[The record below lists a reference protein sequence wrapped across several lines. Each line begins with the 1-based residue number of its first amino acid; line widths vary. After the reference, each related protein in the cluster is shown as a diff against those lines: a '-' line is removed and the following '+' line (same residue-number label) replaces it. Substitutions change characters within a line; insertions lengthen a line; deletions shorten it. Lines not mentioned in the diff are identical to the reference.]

1 MSLRKNILL
10 CLEQRQKETS
20 LKQLYKEFPNE
31 PKTTIRGRVYENL
44 GKGITK
50 VGTGLYISSNA
61 IIEKGNSLKI
71 IDRMLQEKDKFDF
84 VFLDIPYSAGG
95 QKGGNRNLFAKDTIS
110 PEEFGVFLNK
120 VEQLLR
126 DKNSVISFMFTSGKS
141 SRKAFLNYFKQFEQT
156 SLIQCDKIG
165 TYTKLWSNGN
175 RMNMGKYLMPVEN
188 IYFFNGTGKIELSN
202 LDFAL
207 TPNTQEYPTA
217 KPYPMIK
224 SLVEQITKIGDWIFD
239 PFGGSGKILRA
250 SLELNRNCH
259 IIDSCDESINNHII
273 KLV

>member
-10 CLEQRQKETS
+10 CLEERNRETS
-20 LKQLYKEFPNE
+20 LQDLYKEFPNE
-31 PKTTIRGRVYENL
+31 PKTTIRGRVYENV

-50 VGTGLYISSNA
+50 IGKGLYISSNA
-61 IIEKGNSLKI
+61 IIEQGNSLKI
-71 IDRMLQEKDKFDF
+71 IDRMIEQGDKFDF
-84 VFLDIPYSAGG
+84 IFLDIPYSAGG

-110 PEEFGVFLNK
+110 PEDFGIFISK
-120 VEQLLR
+120 AEKLLK
-126 DKNSVISFMFTSGKS
+126 DKHSVIAFMFTTGKTS
-141 SRKAFLNYFKQFEQT
+141 KRAFDKYFSQFDKT
-156 SLIQCDKIG
+156 NLIKCDAIG

-188 IYFFNGTGKIELSN
+188 IYFFNGTGEIKLSK

-207 TPNTQEYPTA
+207 TPNTKEYPTS

-224 SLVEQITKIGDWIFD
+224 SLVEQITKIGQWVFD

-250 SLELNRNCH
+250 CQELSRNCH
-259 IIDSCDESINNHII
+259 IIDSCDESINNHIL
-273 KLV
+273 KLI